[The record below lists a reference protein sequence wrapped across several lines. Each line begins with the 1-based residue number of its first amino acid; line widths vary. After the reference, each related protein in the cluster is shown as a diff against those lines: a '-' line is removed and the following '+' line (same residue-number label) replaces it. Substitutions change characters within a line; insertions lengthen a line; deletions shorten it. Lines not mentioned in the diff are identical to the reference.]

1 MKPERVRSEHVCSR
15 WDFNMATWK
24 SRGLRGSTFEEL
36 INATNDHYR
45 KTGLGLVQ
53 KIPTPITP
61 IHFDPARKLITEA
74 YFEKDSTVDYIGVVQ
89 GVPVCFDAK
98 ECKTD
103 TFALQ
108 NIHEHQFNFMKEFEA
123 QGGVSFLLVM
133 FTTRND
139 FYYMP
144 FKELETYVR
153 RVDDDFFLNS
163 KGAAIVNYL
172 QGLALDLDR
181 RDD

>member
-1 MKPERVRSEHVCSR
+1 M
-15 WDFNMATWK
+15 
-24 SRGLRGSTFEEL
+24 
-36 INATNDHYR
+36 
-45 KTGLGLVQ
+45 
-53 KIPTPITP
+53 
-61 IHFDPARKLITEA
+61 
-74 YFEKDSTVDYIGVVQ
+74 
-89 GVPVCFDAK
+89 PVCFDAK

-153 RVDDDFFLNS
+153 RVDDGHAKNFKYEELDDDFFLNS